1 MKGQTYMS
9 MAQSLEI
16 EPHKYRQLSFD
27 KGAIISMQKDYLFN
41 NNIAG
46 VIAHL
51 QKILLMNFDL
61 KFITHTKINSNKS

>member
-9 MAQSLEI
+9 MEQSLEI

-27 KGAIISMQKDYLFN
+27 KGAKSIQWRKDYLFN
-41 NNIAG
+41 NNVAG

-51 QKILLMNFDL
+51 QKILLNEL
-61 KFITHTKINSNKS
+61 